1 MGGYSFSSHHNLN
14 NLVAIIDYNKIQS
27 LDTTENTLAL
37 EPFADKFKAFGW
49 NVIELDGHN
58 HVDLKNA
65 LNIAN
70 KELTNPTVLICH
82 TTKGKGVS
90 FMENSV
96 LWHYRSPQGDEYES
110 AKKELQENLSNLE
123 KKYNA

>member
-90 FMENSV
+90 
-96 LWHYRSPQGDEYES
+96 LWKIRFCGITDLHKEMNMNQP
-110 AKKELQENLSNLE
+110 KKNF
-123 KKYNA
+123 KKILVI